1 MKRLL
6 LIVLSLFLIVS
17 CTSEA
22 ERKAEAERVEAERV
36 EVERVKAERK
46 AAAEKAA
53 AEKAAVEKAIPT
65 EQSNYTQTWKKLLSN
80 KQSAD
85 TEARITKSRSILRE
99 HIDQKLV
106 VSDWYGKIIEVNTN
120 SILVENNGMK
130 YNLKPKGKNI
140 DYLNFDKGI
149 DILFSGR
156 LIGMGWFASSDNPK
170 IDVECLKI
178 TNLGKNDIYFTMIQ
192 DEMNW
197 YKKELELEKIIE
209 EGWEEIKDSMD
220 KGLQKVQ
227 EKLDE

>member
-1 MKRLL
+1 MKKIL
-6 LIVLSLFLIVS
+6 LILLPLFLIVGCS
-17 CTSEA
+17 KPKPISPP
-22 ERKAEAERVEAERV
+22 KP
-36 EVERVKAERK
+36 
-46 AAAEKAA
+46 
-53 AEKAAVEKAIPT
+53 IPT
-65 EQSNYTQTWKKLLSN
+65 EQTNYTQTWKKLLSN

-85 TEARITKSRSILRE
+85 TQARSTKSLSILRE

-106 VSDWYGKIIEVNTN
+106 VSDWYGKITEVGTN

-178 TNLGKNDIYFTMIQ
+178 TNLGKNEIYFTMTQ
-192 DEMNW
+192 DEMND
-197 YKKELELEKIIE
+197 YKEVLEFKEDIK
-209 EGWEEIKDSMD
+209 EGWNELLKE
-220 KGLQKVQ
+220 V
-227 EKLDE
+227 DEALNE